1 MKQSS
6 GVIRDCFIFDQK
18 YFCVKKSNQMQKST
32 AKIALIVAIIFLIAF
47 LITTIQDMHQYAGL
61 LLVLFFAALAMFF
74 RGYELLKGYVFT
86 IMIFAA
92 VSASMYYP
100 QYFIT
105 VGDFK
110 LSRLIIPLMQII
122 MFGMGTTLSVKDF
135 AGVLKM
141 PKGVLIGLVAQFSI
155 MPFVGWSLTKI
166 FTFPPE
172 IAAGIILIGSCPSG
186 LASNVMSYLARANV
200 ALSVTL
206 TAIATL
212 MAPLM
217 TPMLMQ
223 QLAGQYVEIN
233 FWGMVLDIT
242 KIIIVP
248 VGLGLIFNHFLHGK
262 FKALDAIMPVISMAG
277 IGLIIVVI
285 TSAGRDDLLVVGP
298 LLILACFI
306 HNIMGYTLGF
316 WAAKALRMPE
326 RDCRTIALEVG
337 LQNAGLGSGLALA
350 MGKLS
355 TVGLAPAIFSPIMNS
370 SGSTLALWWRART
383 KEEASEE
390 QAELSKSV

>member
-1 MKQSS
+1 
-6 GVIRDCFIFDQK
+6 
-18 YFCVKKSNQMQKST
+18 MQNT
-32 AKIALIVAIIFLIAF
+32 IHKIALILSLVFLLLFI
-47 LITTIQDMHQYAGL
+47 ITTFQDLHNYAGWL
-61 LLVLFFAALAMFF
+61 LMLFFGCLAIFF
-74 RGYELLKGYVFT
+74 RGHELLKGYAFT

-92 VSASMYYP
+92 VSAAMYYP
-100 QYFIT
+100 QYFIK

-110 LSRLIIPLMQII
+110 LSNLIIPLMQII

-135 AGVLKM
+135 ARVMQM
-141 PKGVLIGLVAQFSI
+141 PKGVIVGVVAQYSI
-155 MPFVGWSLTKI
+155 MPTLGWTLTKV
-166 FTFPPE
+166 FYFPAE

-206 TAIATL
+206 TALATL
-212 MAPLM
+212 LAPLM

-223 QLAGQYVEIN
+223 LLAGQYVAID
-233 FWGMVLDIT
+233 FWAMVIDIT

-248 VGLGLIFNHFLHGK
+248 VGLGLIFNRFLHGK
-262 FKALDAIMPVISMAG
+262 FQLLDDIMPVISMLG

-285 TSAGRDDLLVVGP
+285 TSAGRNDLLVVGP
-298 LLILACFI
+298 LLILACFL
-306 HNIMGYTLGF
+306 HNVFGYALGY
-316 WAAKALRMPE
+316 WASRALRMPE
-326 RDCRTIALEVG
+326 TDCRTVALEVG

-370 SGSTLALWWRART
+370 TGSTLALWWRAQT
-383 KEEASEE
+383 KKTEDETN
-390 QAELSKSV
+390 LSVDS

>member
-1 MKQSS
+1 
-6 GVIRDCFIFDQK
+6 
-18 YFCVKKSNQMQKST
+18 MQKPIT
-32 AKIALIVAIIFLIAF
+32 KVALGFTIAF
-47 LITTIQDMHQYAGL
+47 LLGYIVTTAQGLHDYAGWS
-61 LLVLFFAALAMFF
+61 LVLFFASLAVFF
-74 RGYELLKGYVFT
+74 QGFEILKGYAFT

-100 QYFIT
+100 QYFIQI
-105 VGDFK
+105 GDFK
-110 LSRLIIPLMQII
+110 LSGLIIPLMQII

-135 AGVLKM
+135 AGVLQM
-141 PKGVLIGLVAQFSI
+141 PKGVLIGIAGQFTI
-155 MPFVGWSLTKI
+155 MPFVGWTLTKI
-166 FTFPPE
+166 FSFPPE

-212 MAPLM
+212 LAPIM
-217 TPMLMQ
+217 TPLLMKT
-223 QLAGQYVEIN
+223 LAGQYVAID
-233 FWGMVLDIT
+233 FWSMVIDII

-248 VGLGLIFNHFLHGK
+248 VGGGLIFNHFLHGK
-262 FKALDAIMPVISMAG
+262 FKWLDTVMPIISMAG

-285 TSAGRDDLLVVGP
+285 TSAGRDHLLVVGP

-306 HNIMGYTLGF
+306 HNMLGYTIGF
-316 WAAKALRMPE
+316 WAAKALRLPAK
-326 RDCRTIALEVG
+326 DCRTVALEVG

-370 SGSTLALWWRART
+370 SGSTLALWWRARF
-383 KEEASEE
+383 KDEEEDVVEE
-390 QAELSKSV
+390 VKSH

>member
-1 MKQSS
+1 
-6 GVIRDCFIFDQK
+6 
-18 YFCVKKSNQMQKST
+18 
-32 AKIALIVAIIFLIAF
+32 
-47 LITTIQDMHQYAGL
+47 
-61 LLVLFFAALAMFF
+61 
-74 RGYELLKGYVFT
+74 
-86 IMIFAA
+86 
-92 VSASMYYP
+92 
-100 QYFIT
+100 
-105 VGDFK
+105 
-110 LSRLIIPLMQII
+110 
-122 MFGMGTTLSVKDF
+122 
-135 AGVLKM
+135 
-141 PKGVLIGLVAQFSI
+141 
-155 MPFVGWSLTKI
+155 
-166 FTFPPE
+166 
-172 IAAGIILIGSCPSG
+172 
-186 LASNVMSYLARANV
+186 
-200 ALSVTL
+200 
-206 TAIATL
+206 
-212 MAPLM
+212 
-217 TPMLMQ
+217 
-223 QLAGQYVEIN
+223 
-233 FWGMVLDIT
+233 
-242 KIIIVP
+242 
-248 VGLGLIFNHFLHGK
+248 
-262 FKALDAIMPVISMAG
+262 MPVISMAG

>member
-1 MKQSS
+1 MKQ
-6 GVIRDCFIFDQK
+6 GATR
-18 YFCVKKSNQMQKST
+18 
-32 AKIALIVAIIFLIAF
+32 IFLILAVVFLVAF
-47 LITTIQDMHQYAGL
+47 FVTTFVELHNYAGL
-61 LLVLFFAALAMFF
+61 LLVLFFGSLALFF
-74 RGYELLKGYVFT
+74 RGYEILKGYAFT

-92 VSASMYYP
+92 VSAAMYYP
-100 QYFIT
+100 QYFIQ

-110 LSRLIIPLMQII
+110 LSKLIIPLMQII
-122 MFGMGTTLSVKDF
+122 MFGMGTTLSLKDF
-135 AGVLKM
+135 GRVMQM
-141 PKGVLIGLVAQFSI
+141 PKGVVVGIVAQYSI
-155 MPFVGWSLTKI
+155 MPFMGWALTKI

-206 TAIATL
+206 TALATL

-217 TPMLMQ
+217 TPMLMEL
-223 QLAGQYVEIN
+223 LAGQYVAID
-233 FWGMVLDIT
+233 FWGMVVDIT

-248 VGLGLIFNHFLHGK
+248 VGAGLVFNHFLHGR
-262 FKALDAIMPVISMAG
+262 FKVLDSIMPVISMLG

-285 TSAGRDDLLVVGP
+285 TSAGRDSLLVVGP

-306 HNIMGYTLGF
+306 HNAAGYTLGY
-316 WAAKALRMPE
+316 WASRALRMPE
-326 RDCRTIALEVG
+326 RDCRTVALEVG

-370 SGSTLALWWRART
+370 TGSTLALWWRARS
-383 KEEASEE
+383 KEEDPNK
-390 QAELSKSV
+390 LV

>member
-1 MKQSS
+1 MHKL
-6 GVIRDCFIFDQK
+6 
-18 YFCVKKSNQMQKST
+18 ST
-32 AKIALIVAIIFLIAF
+32 KIALILSIVFFLGF
-47 LITTIQDMHQYAGL
+47 LITTFQELHQFAGW
-61 LLVLFFAALAMFF
+61 LLVLFFGALAMVF
-74 RGYELLKGYVFT
+74 RGYELLKGYAFT

-92 VSASMYYP
+92 VSAAMYYP
-100 QYFIT
+100 HHFIQ

-110 LSRLIIPLMQII
+110 LSGLIIPLMQII
-122 MFGMGTTLSVKDF
+122 MFGMGTTLSIKDF
-135 AGVLKM
+135 SAVMKM
-141 PKGVLIGLVAQFSI
+141 PKGVIIGVVAQYSI
-155 MPFVGWSLTKI
+155 MPVIGWSLTKI
-166 FTFPPE
+166 FSFPPE

-206 TAIATL
+206 TASATL

-223 QLAGQYVEIN
+223 LLAGQYVEIN
-233 FWGMVLDIT
+233 FWGMVIDIT

-262 FKALDAIMPVISMAG
+262 FKALDAIMPVISMLG

-298 LLILACFI
+298 LLILACFL
-306 HNIMGYTLGF
+306 HNVTGYSLGF
-316 WAAKALRMPE
+316 WASKALGMPE
-326 RDCRTIALEVG
+326 RDCRTVALEVG

-370 SGSTLALWWRART
+370 TGSTLALWWRART
-383 KEEASEE
+383 KEEEPEKEVAVS
-390 QAELSKSV
+390 

>member
-1 MKQSS
+1 
-6 GVIRDCFIFDQK
+6 
-18 YFCVKKSNQMQKST
+18 MQKTST
-32 AKIALIVAIIFLIAF
+32 KIALILAIIFF
-47 LITTIQDMHQYAGL
+47 LGFVVATFQELHHYAGW
-61 LLVLFFAALAMFF
+61 LLVLFFAALAMVF
-74 RGYELLKGYVFT
+74 RGYEILKGYVFT

-92 VSASMYYP
+92 VTAAMYFP
-100 QYFIT
+100 QYFIR

-110 LSRLIIPLMQII
+110 LSGLIIPLMQII
-122 MFGMGTTLSVKDF
+122 MFGMGTTLSLKDF
-135 AGVLKM
+135 SGVLRM
-141 PKGVLIGLVAQFSI
+141 PKGVIIGLAGQFTI
-155 MPFVGWSLTKI
+155 MPFLGWTLTKI
-166 FTFPPE
+166 FSFQPE

-206 TAIATL
+206 TATATL

-217 TPMLMQ
+217 TPLLMQ
-223 QLAGQYVEIN
+223 LLAGEYVPVD
-233 FWGMVLDIT
+233 FWSMVIDIT

-262 FKALDAIMPVISMAG
+262 FKALDAIMPVISMLG

-285 TSAGRDDLLVVGP
+285 TSAGRNDLLVVGP

-306 HNIMGYTLGF
+306 HNIFGYTLGF
-316 WAAKALRMPE
+316 WAAKALGMPA

-355 TVGLAPAIFSPIMNS
+355 TVGLAPAVFSPIMNS
-370 SGSTLALWWRART
+370 TGSTLALWWRART
-383 KEEASEE
+383 KDQEDEKGPVSA
-390 QAELSKSV
+390 

>member
-1 MKQSS
+1 MEQRPATK
-6 GVIRDCFIFDQK
+6 
-18 YFCVKKSNQMQKST
+18 
-32 AKIALIVAIIFLIAF
+32 IFLVLTVIFLVAF
-47 LITTIQDMHQYAGL
+47 VVTTFAGFHNYAGL
-61 LLVLFFAALAMFF
+61 LLVLFFGSLALFF
-74 RGYELLKGYVFT
+74 RGYEILKGYAFT

-92 VSASMYYP
+92 VSAAMYYP
-100 QYFIT
+100 QHFIQI
-105 VGDFK
+105 GDFK
-110 LSRLIIPLMQII
+110 LSKLIIPLMQII
-122 MFGMGTTLSVKDF
+122 MFGMGTTLSLKDF
-135 AGVLKM
+135 GRVMQM
-141 PKGVLIGLVAQFSI
+141 PKGVIVGVVAQYSI
-155 MPFVGWSLTKI
+155 MPFMGWALTKI

-206 TAIATL
+206 TALATL

-217 TPMLMQ
+217 TPMLRQ
-223 QLAGQYVEIN
+223 LLAGQYVAID
-233 FWGMVLDIT
+233 FWGMVVDIT

-248 VGLGLIFNHFLHGK
+248 VGAGLVFNHFLHGK
-262 FKALDAIMPVISMAG
+262 FKILDSIMPVISMLG

-285 TSAGRDDLLVVGP
+285 TSAGRDSLLVVGP

-306 HNIMGYTLGF
+306 HNAAGYTLGY
-316 WAAKALRMPE
+316 WASRALRMPE
-326 RDCRTIALEVG
+326 RDCRTVALEVG

-370 SGSTLALWWRART
+370 TGSTLALWWRARS
-383 KEEASEE
+383 KEEKPE
-390 QAELSKSV
+390 

>member
-1 MKQSS
+1 MKPDATR
-6 GVIRDCFIFDQK
+6 V
-18 YFCVKKSNQMQKST
+18 
-32 AKIALIVAIIFLIAF
+32 FLILTVIFFVAF
-47 LITTIQDMHQYAGL
+47 AVTTFLGLHNYAGL
-61 LLVLFFAALAMFF
+61 LLVLSFGSLALFF
-74 RGYELLKGYVFT
+74 RGYEILKGYAFT

-92 VSASMYYP
+92 VSAAMYFP
-100 QYFIT
+100 QHFIQI
-105 VGDFK
+105 GDFK

-122 MFGMGTTLSVKDF
+122 MFGMGTTLSLKDF
-135 AGVLKM
+135 GRVMQM
-141 PKGVLIGLVAQFSI
+141 PKGVVVGVVAQYSI

-206 TAIATL
+206 TALATL

-223 QLAGQYVEIN
+223 LLAGQYVAID
-233 FWGMVLDIT
+233 FWGMVVDIT

-248 VGLGLIFNHFLHGK
+248 VGAGLVFNHFLHGR
-262 FKALDAIMPVISMAG
+262 FKVLDSIMPVLSMLG

-285 TSAGRDDLLVVGP
+285 TSAGRDSLLVVGP
-298 LLILACFI
+298 LLILACFM
-306 HNIMGYTLGF
+306 HNAAGYTLGY
-316 WAAKALRMPE
+316 WASRALRMPE
-326 RDCRTIALEVG
+326 KDCRTVALEVG

-370 SGSTLALWWRART
+370 TGSTLALWWRARS
-383 KEEASEE
+383 KEEAP
-390 QAELSKSV
+390 K